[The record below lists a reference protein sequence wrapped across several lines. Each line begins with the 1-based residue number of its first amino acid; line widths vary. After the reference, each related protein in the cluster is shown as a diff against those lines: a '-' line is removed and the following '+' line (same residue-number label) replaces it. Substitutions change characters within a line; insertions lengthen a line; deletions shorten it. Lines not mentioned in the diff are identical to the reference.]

1 MNSAFCKSLSPRQ
14 KYFSAEKSFGHT
26 SRQSRSGLALLQ
38 AFAAHPSLPTAKF
51 LILLFVAGV
60 FKMV

>member
-1 MNSAFCKSLSPRQ
+1 MWIFSYAPHATKLYKMNSAYGSLRSPFR
-14 KYFSAEKSFGHT
+14 
-26 SRQSRSGLALLQ
+26 
-38 AFAAHPSLPTAKF
+38 PSPSTAKF